1 MAQQPITNGN
11 IRQKIREAQISG
23 EIISGWDVSKVTD
36 MSRLFSSVR
45 WNNFNQDLSAWDVSS
60 VTNMREM
67 FSGCRAFNQDLSAW
81 NVSNV
86 TDMSKMFQLCQA
98 FNQPLNWNVRVSNVT
113 NMSNMFSGCSAF
125 NQDLSAWNVSNVTDM
140 SNMFFACIAF
150 NNNSLN
156 NWNVSNVTNM
166 SFMFSGCSLFNQP
179 LNWNV
184 SNVTDMCFMFSGCS
198 AFNQPLNW
206 NVTSVRDMNFM
217 FSGCSAFNQDLHE
230 WDVRNV
236 TNMRFMF
243 NMCGNLRQD
252 TVFQQGINP
261 SSIGMNN
268 PQVAQVAPVAPVAPV
283 AEHTSV
289 AFEIHN
295 AFAKCASIREKYLE
309 IIGQPHDFP
318 DDADFQAFVQN
329 AFITNINALFT
340 KKDKD
345 EKLANFETVF
355 TKVRGS
361 LSTSTSTF
369 KQLIAKSI
377 GFVFSQGNEE
387 FQEFQKQ
394 YIITFLDETTN
405 AYAARCVGSD
415 TTSCVKGIL
424 ERFVTAVG
432 AASQIICSGGSCN
445 ETFKKL
451 DVLFYKDEFIEN
463 LSSQWWEKEATKEE
477 IINMKPIER
486 KANFIK
492 YIEDEMRRL
501 NVYNEDDLSKIQ
513 KCANN
518 IDYAF
523 ERLVLGGRSGKTRKS
538 KKSKKTKK
546 SKKSKK
552 TKKSKKSKKSKK
564 TKKSKKSKK

>member
-23 EIISGWDVSKVTD
+23 ENISGWDVSEVTD

-45 WNNFNQDLSAWDVSS
+45 WNNFNQDLSAWNVSK

-67 FSGCRAFNQDLSAW
+67 FSGCRAFNNSLNSLNAW

-86 TDMSKMFQLCQA
+86 TDMSKMFQLCQE
-98 FNQPLNWNVRVSNVT
+98 FNQDLSAWNVSNVT
-113 NMSNMFSGCSAF
+113 NMSNMFSGCRAF
-125 NQDLSAWNVSNVTDM
+125 NQDLSAWNGKVSNVTDM

-150 NNNSLN
+150 NNSLRG
-156 NWNVSNVTNM
+156 WDVSNVTNM
-166 SFMFSGCSLFNQP
+166 SFMFSGCIAFNNDSLRE
-179 LNWNV
+179 WNV
-184 SNVTDMCFMFSGCS
+184 SNVTDMCFMFSGCIT
-198 AFNQPLNW
+198 FNQPLNW
-206 NVTSVRDMNFM
+206 NVRSVRDMNFM
-217 FSGCSAFNQDLHE
+217 FSGCSAFNQSLDT
-230 WDVRNV
+230 WDVSNV

-252 TVFQQGINP
+252 TVLFQQRIDP
-261 SSIGMNN
+261 STIGMDN

-309 IIGQPHDFP
+309 IIGQPHDYQGT
-318 DDADFQAFVQN
+318 DAEFQEDVHSKFT
-329 AFITNINALFT
+329 TNINALFT
-340 KKDKD
+340 KKDDKKE

-355 TKVRGS
+355 DKVKGS

-377 GFVFSQGNEE
+377 YFVFSQGDEE
-387 FQEFQKQ
+387 FRRQ

-405 AYAARCVGSD
+405 AYAATCVGSD

-432 AASQIICSGGSCN
+432 AASQIICSGGSCD

-451 DVLFYKDEFIEN
+451 DVLFYKDEFIAN
-463 LSSQWWEKEATKEE
+463 LSSQWWEQEAITDK
-477 IINMKPIER
+477 IRNMESRQER
-486 KANFIK
+486 KENFIK

-513 KCANN
+513 QYANN

-523 ERLVLGGRSGKTRKS
+523 EALRLGGRSGKTR
-538 KKSKKTKK
+538 K